1 MRPSF
6 KPNSF
11 LSYNL
16 PSIQIDF
23 PPLYQPLSIS
33 SVKPLKRDYKTLI
46 SDIPIIQPKS
56 TSKPP
61 LITVKAIPPHEKLI
75 ERVEISVDKRR
86 IKDFK
91 VIGTAFNKILLLFD
105 PICLT
110 FVALDQHAIHERVC
124 YEIVCEE
131 VDWELFGTEKNS
143 GMDQSLLFLSERK
156 KGKVGRFSE
165 VYLKFK
171 HESEEEAVLFQKEEE
186 FNEIRNYREEFRKW
200 GFEFEVDFGR
210 KAIKSVKIPQVFNE
224 KIGFREF
231 YKQFLEF
238 FQGKTRK
245 NHRYPEIVDSMIMSK
260 CCKNAIKFNE
270 RLPKNKIEILKN
282 NLGKC
287 RFPFECIHGRNAMFP
302 ILTMR

>member
-1 MRPSF
+1 MRPSS

-11 LSYNL
+11 ISFKL
-16 PSIQIDF
+16 PSIPIDF
-23 PPLYQPLSIS
+23 PPPYQPISIS
-33 SVKPLKRDYKTLI
+33 SVKPLKRDYNNLI

-61 LITVKAIPPHEKLI
+61 IITVKAIPPHEKLI
-75 ERVEISVDKRR
+75 ERVEINVDKRR

-156 KGKVGRFSE
+156 KGKVARFSE

-171 HESEEEAVLFQKEEE
+171 NEAEEVVVLFKKEEE
-186 FNEIRNYREEFRKW
+186 FDEIRNYREEFRKW